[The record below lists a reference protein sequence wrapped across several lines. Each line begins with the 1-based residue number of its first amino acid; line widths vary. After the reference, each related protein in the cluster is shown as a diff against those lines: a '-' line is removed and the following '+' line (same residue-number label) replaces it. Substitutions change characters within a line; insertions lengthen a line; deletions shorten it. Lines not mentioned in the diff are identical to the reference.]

1 MEAGLKHTKL
11 LACVLGV
18 LCLTIAAFAG
28 KFTGELGLA
37 VSGMV
42 CAFIGG
48 NSFITGKA
56 LSNGKGE

>member
-1 MEAGLKHTKL
+1 MEGLKHTKL
-11 LACVLGV
+11 AACILGV
-18 LCLTIAAFAG
+18 VVLFLAAMAD